1 MIKKLRDILNTYTD
15 EELEELDIW
24 IDSRT
29 KVDSIW
35 VEEYHITL
43 ITDEASVDVNN
54 YIDKEPK
61 NENCQKEEKERIK
74 KILLGNGGLRH
85 YLLKTADGTELDV
98 VDYKEYKKLDSKI
111 DEIIEILKHKY
122 SDTMLGKYGSKL
134 KYTLLDVL
142 KEVK

>member
-1 MIKKLRDILNTYTD
+1 MIKRLRDILNTYTD

-54 YIDKEPK
+54 YVDKEPK
-61 NENCQKEEKERIK
+61 NENCK
-74 KILLGNGGLRH
+74 K
-85 YLLKTADGTELDV
+85 
-98 VDYKEYKKLDSKI
+98 
-111 DEIIEILKHKY
+111 DETRGEA
-122 SDTMLGKYGSKL
+122 
-134 KYTLLDVL
+134 V
-142 KEVK
+142 

>member
-54 YIDKEPK
+54 YTDKEPK
-61 NENCQKEEKERIK
+61 KKKKKKEETKGE
-74 KILLGNGGLRH
+74 
-85 YLLKTADGTELDV
+85 DV
-98 VDYKEYKKLDSKI
+98 
-111 DEIIEILKHKY
+111 
-122 SDTMLGKYGSKL
+122 
-134 KYTLLDVL
+134 
-142 KEVK
+142 